1 MWTPLVVV
9 DLFAGRSLD
18 RVLASEEL
26 FSCIKSSGIRVYVP
40 RLFLVEVVG
49 VLVRFLE
56 PSIVEEVAERLRDEF
71 VLIGDD
77 LYFEESVEAA
87 LATGSRGA
95 DAYYIGLAVAL
106 NAVLATS
113 DRVQARNAG
122 RVGVEAYYILDE
134 DERRKLLRLL
144 GCQAG
149 SSGGGP

>member
-1 MWTPLVVV
+1 MDASVVV

-18 RVLASEEL
+18 RALASEEL
-26 FSCIKSSGIRVYVP
+26 FNCIKSSGVRVYVP
-40 RLFLVEVVG
+40 RLFLVEVAG

-95 DAYYIGLAVAL
+95 DAYYVGLAVAL

-113 DRVQARNAG
+113 DRVQARNA
-122 RVGVEAYYILDE
+122 RRAGVEAYYILDE
-134 DERRKLLRLL
+134 DERRKLLQLL

-149 SSGGGP
+149 SSGDGP